1 MYIVL
6 AYKVGI
12 CVALVP
18 SLIAYTV
25 CLRHTPRLFSVCC
38 SVEFVAVCRLLRNS
52 NVPQQQTQS
61 RRRGQQAKVV
71 SKKKKTEGDK
81 KVDAEEE
88 EEDEISKRDK
98 GKAEKFGKL
107 LKTGRVPEHVCH
119 MWYHESKKAPSQRAF
134 PTEIINRLMVKGSD
148 GQYRLNTDQQFFE
161 QYRHVYTQ
169 HKAEDKSKSLPK
181 TVMLASHFHGN
192 EALLTESIA
201 NGEISSHFDKE
212 TNVEFLSFRE
222 LSISDTKVN
231 EQGENVRGSKKVSQQ
246 ESHALQGILAS
257 LKWKWHCKKAF
268 SLTKQLLQKI
278 LNQRQGSG
286 HRTPDGE
293 SKVKKN

>member
-1 MYIVL
+1 
-6 AYKVGI
+6 
-12 CVALVP
+12 
-18 SLIAYTV
+18 
-25 CLRHTPRLFSVCC
+25 
-38 SVEFVAVCRLLRNS
+38 
-52 NVPQQQTQS
+52 
-61 RRRGQQAKVV
+61 
-71 SKKKKTEGDK
+71 
-81 KVDAEEE
+81 
-88 EEDEISKRDK
+88 
-98 GKAEKFGKL
+98 
-107 LKTGRVPEHVCH
+107 

-169 HKAEDKSKSLPK
+169 HKAKDKSKSLPR

-192 EALLTESIA
+192 EALLKESIA

-293 SKVKKN
+293 SKAEKN